1 MLRYVEKDEKGYETF
16 VANRVS
22 AIREQPLPSQWR
34 YVQTELNPADYACE
48 KYLLTT
54 SLSLHMHWITGP
66 DFPLKDET
74 MCFRRHLA
82 MLSNQGEDADRNVVK
97 VSFVSFSSTTAIQI
111 NVTFERFSNCTS

>member
-1 MLRYVEKDEKGYETF
+1 MIREEIEYRIDKSIFLDSTCVLRYVEKDEKGYETF

-54 SLSLHMHWITGP
+54 SLSLHMDNG
-66 DFPLKDET
+66 
-74 MCFRRHLA
+74 
-82 MLSNQGEDADRNVVK
+82 S
-97 VSFVSFSSTTAIQI
+97 
-111 NVTFERFSNCTS
+111 